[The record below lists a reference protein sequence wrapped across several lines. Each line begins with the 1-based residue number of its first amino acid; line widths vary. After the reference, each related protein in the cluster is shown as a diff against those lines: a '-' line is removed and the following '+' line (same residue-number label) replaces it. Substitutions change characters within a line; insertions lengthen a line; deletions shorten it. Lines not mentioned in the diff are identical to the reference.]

1 MLLSDLKIGEFTEHV
16 AADSPAP
23 GGGSVAGFE
32 AALGAALGLM
42 AARLTQNRKKYEG
55 FAAYAAAAE
64 MKLEA
69 LRLKFLDLMERD
81 CASFKTFSDALAMPK
96 GTDDEK
102 AKRRAAILDG
112 LKACTETP
120 LELMELCAEALDI
133 VASMTGRCNDTCISD
148 IAVSA
153 ISLKAAVQG
162 AWLNVRVNAAW
173 LKDKDEA
180 FALSCSE
187 KGIALLAR
195 AVPTADRCYDEV
207 LKAIE

>member
-1 MLLSDLKIGEFTEHV
+1 MLLSDLKLCEFTEHV

-42 AARLTQNRKKYEG
+42 AARLTQNRKKYES
-55 FAAYAAAAE
+55 FAAHAAE
-64 MKLEA
+64 AEAKLET
-69 LRLKFLDLMERD
+69 LRLRFLKLMERD

-102 AKRRAAILDG
+102 AKRGAAILDG

-120 LELMELCAEALDI
+120 LELMELCADALDI
-133 VASMTGRCNDTCISD
+133 VSSMIGRCNDTCISD
-148 IAVSA
+148 IAMSA
-153 ISLKAAVQG
+153 LSLKAAVQG
-162 AWLNVRVNAAW
+162 AWLNVSVNAAW
-173 LKDKDEA
+173 LKDKDET
-180 FALSCSE
+180 FALSCRE
-187 KGIALLAR
+187 KGIVLLAR
-195 AVPTADRCYDEV
+195 AVPTADRCYEEV